1 MVFLDCAVKIK
12 EDINLNIEVYRKPT
26 HTNQFLHF
34 VSHHPLGHKLGVI
47 KTLQHRAK
55 EISTQTPGIKK
66 EQEHL
71 KTSMRTWLPRLSL
84 LQDLQKTRPQEEE
97 K

>member
-1 MVFLDCAVKIK
+1 MAFLDCALKIK
-12 EDINLNIEVYRKPT
+12 EDINLSIEVYRKPT
-26 HTNQFLHF
+26 HTNQFINLD
-34 VSHHPLGHKLGVI
+34 SHHPLKHTLGEI

-55 EISTQTPGIKK
+55 EISTTTQGIKK

-71 KTSMRTWLPRLSL
+71 KTAIRTWLPRLGL
-84 LQDLQKTRPQEEE
+84 LQDLQKTRPQEKE